1 MPLHFLHCS
10 DIHLLSL
17 RGVGPH
23 RFLNK
28 RFSGGVNLMLKR
40 GKHYDEA
47 LFDRVVEHARGHA
60 VDRVVITGDLSN
72 LALEH
77 EFEHVITKLDAI
89 GLPVTV
95 IPGNHDAYTR
105 GSVRRRRFERM
116 FARFM
121 EGERLG
127 EDDDHFYPFVQRFN
141 EVALIGVS
149 SAQASLPLHAVGSVG
164 ERQLS
169 RLDQILEALGREGL
183 TRIVLIHHPVML
195 GVSKPRHD
203 LLDLEA
209 FGEVIARRGAEL
221 ILHGHEHRAVA
232 GEIAG
237 PDAPVPV
244 HGISSATNLSR
255 HEGRKAAFSIYR
267 IAGSEIERVVHHWD
281 GEDFRRMSDVQIERP
296 QEHEDASAAAADGR
310 R

>member
-1 MPLHFLHCS
+1 MPLRFLHCS

-28 RFSGGVNLMLKR
+28 RLTGGVNLMLKR
-40 GKHYDEA
+40 GRHHHGA
-47 LFDRVVEHARGHA
+47 LFDRLVEHAREQA

-72 LALEH
+72 LALEQ
-77 EFEHVITKLDAI
+77 EFEHIAAKLDAI

-105 GSVRRRRFERM
+105 GSVRQRRFERM

-121 EGERLG
+121 VGERLG
-127 EDDDHFYPFVQRFN
+127 EDPDHFYPFVQRFA
-141 EVALIGVS
+141 EVALLGVS
-149 SAQASLPLHAVGSVG
+149 SAQASLPLYAVGTVG
-164 ERQLS
+164 EQQLS
-169 RLDQILEALGREGL
+169 RLDQMLQGLGREGA

-195 GVSKPRHD
+195 GVSKRRHD
-203 LLDLEA
+203 LLDIEA

-221 ILHGHEHRAVA
+221 VLHGHEHKAIV

-237 PDAPVPV
+237 LDAPVPV

-255 HEGRKAAFSIYR
+255 HEGREASFSIYQV
-267 IAGSEIERVVHHWD
+267 AGRTIDRCVHRWD
-281 GEDFRRMSDVQIERP
+281 GEDFQLIPEAELALP
-296 QEHEDASAAAADGR
+296 QELPLAADGR